1 MTRRLVH
8 RAAVAL
14 AATLLLGGCNVF
26 DPMMS
31 QDKQKPYRPSDF
43 WQDGIGMRAPP
54 PGTVAA
60 AAFQREDLAL
70 GAAEDG
76 RPVAQIPV
84 KVTPEMLAVGRKKFE
99 INCAVCHGILGD
111 GDSLVAKNMAQ
122 RPPPSLHQR
131 VRLEDGHY
139 YQVIT
144 SGFGIMPS
152 YASELTV
159 EERWAVVAYVR
170 ALQLS
175 QRARLDDAPPEV
187 RTRLESQQR
196 ELSR

>member
-1 MTRRLVH
+1 MSV
-8 RAAVAL
+8 RAAAL
-14 AATLLLGGCNVF
+14 LAVLLAGCNVL
-26 DPMMS
+26 DPMMV
-31 QDKQKPYRPSDF
+31 QEKQKPYRPSDH
-43 WQDGIGMRAPP
+43 WPDGIGMRAPP

-60 AAFQREDLAL
+60 AAFQPEDLAA
-70 GAAEDG
+70 GIAEDG
-76 RPVAQIPV
+76 RPLGRIPV
-84 KVTPEMLAVGRKKFE
+84 KITPELLALGRKKFE
-99 INCAVCHGILGD
+99 VNCAVCHGLLGD

-131 VRLEDGHY
+131 VMLEDGHY

-152 YASELTV
+152 YASALTV
-159 EERWAVVAYVR
+159 EERWAVVGYVR

-175 QRARLDDAPPEV
+175 QRARLDQAPPDV
-187 RTRLESQQR
+187 RTTLESQQR

>member
-1 MTRRLVH
+1 MSVRSSALL
-8 RAAVAL
+8 AVLL
-14 AATLLLGGCNVF
+14 AGCNVL
-26 DPMMS
+26 DPMMV
-31 QDKQKPYRPSDF
+31 QEKQKPYRPSDH
-43 WQDGIGMRAPP
+43 WPDRVGMRAPP

-60 AAFQREDLAL
+60 AAYRGDDLAL

-76 RPVAQIPV
+76 RPIGKIPV
-84 KVTPEMLAVGRKKFE
+84 EVTPELLQVGRRKFDV
-99 INCAVCHGILGD
+99 NCAVCHGLLGD

-139 YQVIT
+139 YQVIS

-152 YASELTV
+152 YASALTV

-175 QRARLDDAPPEV
+175 QRARLDQAPPDV
-187 RTRLESQQR
+187 RSTLESQQR

>member
-1 MTRRLVH
+1 MSARSS
-8 RAAVAL
+8 AL
-14 AATLLLGGCNVF
+14 LALLLAGCNVF
-26 DPMMS
+26 DPMMT
-31 QDKQKPYRPSDF
+31 QDKQKPYRPSDH
-43 WQDGIGMRAPP
+43 WPDRIGMRAPP

-60 AAFQREDLAL
+60 AAYQGDNLAL

-76 RPVAQIPV
+76 RPVAKIPV
-84 KVTPEMLAVGRKKFE
+84 EVTPELLQVGRKKFDV
-99 INCAVCHGILGD
+99 NCAVCHGLLGD

-131 VRLEDGHY
+131 VMLEDGHY
-139 YQVIT
+139 YQVIS

-152 YASELTV
+152 YASALTV

-175 QRARLDDAPPEV
+175 QRARLEQAPAEV
-187 RTRLESQQR
+187 RSKLESQQR

>member
-1 MTRRLVH
+1 MNLRSSALL
-8 RAAVAL
+8 AVVLL
-14 AATLLLGGCNVF
+14 AGCDVLN
-26 DPMMS
+26 PM
-31 QDKQKPYRPSDF
+31 QNQEKQKTYRPSDF
-43 WQDGIGMRAPP
+43 WPDTIGMRPPP

-60 AAFQREDLAL
+60 AAYQGEDIAL

-76 RPVAQIPV
+76 RPISRIPV
-84 KVTPEMLAVGRKKFE
+84 KLTPEMLQLGRKKFE
-99 INCAVCHGILGD
+99 VNCAVCHGLLGD

-139 YQVIT
+139 YQVIS

-152 YASELTV
+152 YAGELTV

-175 QRARLDDAPPEV
+175 QRARLDQAPPEV
-187 RTRLESQQR
+187 RTTLESQQR

>member
-1 MTRRLVH
+1 MKA
-8 RAAVAL
+8 RAAIVL
-14 AATLLLGGCNVF
+14 AVVLAGCNVLN
-26 DPMMS
+26 PMME
-31 QDKQKPYRPSDF
+31 QEKQKPYRPSDH
-43 WQDGIGMRAPP
+43 WPDRIGMRAPP

-60 AAFQREDLAL
+60 AAYQGDDLAL
-70 GAAEDG
+70 GATDDG
-76 RPVAQIPV
+76 FPVDRIPV
-84 KVTPEMLAVGRKKFE
+84 PVTPELLQVGRKKFDV
-99 INCAVCHGILGD
+99 NCAVCHGILGD

-131 VRLEDGHY
+131 VMLEDGHY

-144 SGFGIMPS
+144 AGFGIMPS
-152 YASELTV
+152 YASALTV

-175 QRARLDDAPPEV
+175 QRARLEQAPPDV
-187 RTRLESQQR
+187 RSLLESQQR

>member
-1 MTRRLVH
+1 MSL
-8 RAAVAL
+8 RAATVVAVLL
-14 AATLLLGGCNVF
+14 AGCNVF
-26 DPMMS
+26 DPMMN
-31 QDKQKPYRPSDF
+31 QEKQKPYRPSDH
-43 WQDGIGMRAPP
+43 WPDGIGMRAPP
-54 PGTVAA
+54 AGTVAA
-60 AAFQREDLAL
+60 AAYQGDDIAL
-70 GAAEDG
+70 GASDDG
-76 RPVAQIPV
+76 RPLGKIPV
-84 KVTPEMLAVGRKKFE
+84 KVTPELLQVGRKKFDV
-99 INCAVCHGILGD
+99 NCAVCHGILGD

-131 VRLEDGHY
+131 VMLEDGHY

-152 YASELTV
+152 YASALTV

-175 QRARLDDAPPEV
+175 QRARLDQAPADV
-187 RTRLESQQR
+187 RTTLESQQR